1 MFYLQEI
8 ISKFAKVPEP
18 EFPGHVILEQ
28 YQAQVGAALRP
39 AFTPETAPD
48 VTAEACEVCSS
59 WIGSGVARDLN
70 DLRRVH
76 QLLVSSLAK
85 LKDGKDISPLYSES
99 ASTME
104 KLAVLRAWA
113 EVRGWSLLI
122 GGGIKGGGIN

>member
-1 MFYLQEI
+1 M
-8 ISKFAKVPEP
+8 
-18 EFPGHVILEQ
+18 
-28 YQAQVGAALRP
+28 
-39 AFTPETAPD
+39 
-48 VTAEACEVCSS
+48 CSS

-85 LKDGKDISPLYSES
+85 LKDGKDISPIYSES

-113 EVRGWSLLI
+113 EVSETQGWDHAMGVGNESRI
-122 GGGIKGGGIN
+122 RFNI

>member
-1 MFYLQEI
+1 M
-8 ISKFAKVPEP
+8 
-18 EFPGHVILEQ
+18 
-28 YQAQVGAALRP
+28 GAALRP

-48 VTAEACEVCSS
+48 VTAAACEVCSC

-85 LKDGKDISPLYSES
+85 LKSGKDLTPLFSES

-113 EVRGWSLLI
+113 EVSI
-122 GGGIKGGGIN
+122 TSVYTV